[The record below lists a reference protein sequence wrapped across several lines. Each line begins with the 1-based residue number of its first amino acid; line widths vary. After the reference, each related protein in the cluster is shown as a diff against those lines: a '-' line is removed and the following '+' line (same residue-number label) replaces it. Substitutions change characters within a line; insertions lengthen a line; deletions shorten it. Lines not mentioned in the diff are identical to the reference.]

1 MSNMKKRIFV
11 LIQLILLGI
20 NINIACECGKI
31 PPLPSYE
38 YIALVEIKNIE
49 AYDVDSHQIEI
60 ATIRQFEGELETRI
74 IISGGNSYLGWTSS
88 CDFEEK
94 KGEEWLIFG
103 RKSDS
108 GIITGYCTPSTLYK
122 TKEKE
127 ITGWTNMHLNRGL
140 IVMEQL
146 ERFFG
151 CE

>member
-1 MSNMKKRIFV
+1 MKKRIFV

-20 NINIACECGKI
+20 NISIACECWKI

-38 YIALVEIKNIE
+38 YIAWVEIKNIE
-49 AYDVDSHQIEI
+49 AYDDDSHQIKI
-60 ATIRQFEGELETRI
+60 STIRQFEGKLETRI
-74 IISGGNSYLGWTSS
+74 IVSGGNSYLGWISS
-88 CDFEEK
+88 CDLEER

-103 RKSDS
+103 RKSAC
-108 GIITGYCTPSTLYK
+108 GIITGYCTSSTLYK

-127 ITGWTNMHLNRGL
+127 IVGRTNMHLNSG
-140 IVMEQL
+140 IIAMERL